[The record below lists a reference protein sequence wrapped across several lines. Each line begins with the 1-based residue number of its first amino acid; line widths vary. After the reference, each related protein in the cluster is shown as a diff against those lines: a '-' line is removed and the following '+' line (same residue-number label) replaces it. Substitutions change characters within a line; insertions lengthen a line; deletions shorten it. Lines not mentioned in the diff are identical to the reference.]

1 VTWNTPPAPSDP
13 NRQRYLTQ
21 HELADRWGLSP
32 KTLARWRCIGKGPHF
47 AKHSKKV
54 TYPLDGEGG
63 VLDWEQRTLYRS
75 TSERVYG

>member
-1 VTWNTPPAPSDP
+1 VTCKTPLAPLNID
-13 NRQRYLTQ
+13 NRRFLTQ
-21 HELADRWGLSP
+21 RELADRWGLSP

-75 TSERVYG
+75 TSERVYA